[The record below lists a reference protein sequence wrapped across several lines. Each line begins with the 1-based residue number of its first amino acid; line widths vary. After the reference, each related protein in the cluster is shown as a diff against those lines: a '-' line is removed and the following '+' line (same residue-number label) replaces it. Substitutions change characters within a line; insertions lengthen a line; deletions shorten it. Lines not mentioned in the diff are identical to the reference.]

1 MADLRTY
8 RGRSLPE
15 ILRRVRAELGANAAI
30 LHTRE
35 IGSRLTRWLGG
46 GELEVVAS
54 NEVEVPSRLNSVRKD
69 DSTSGRT
76 TQGQPTAASEP
87 RRLPASEPSYGFE
100 RTAADELS
108 QQREANDPMFAH
120 LLGQGTP
127 AALCRGWRERLLMAG
142 SGRDQTPTADDWVR
156 VAEEELTIH
165 GPIRIEPGRRRVV
178 AVVGPT
184 GVGKTTTIAKLAGNL
199 QLKNQTRVGLIT
211 LDTFR
216 IAAVDQLQTYA
227 QIMEAPL
234 EVVGSPRE
242 MSAALRRLAHCELVL
257 IDTIGR
263 SPHAAARIREL
274 RALLAE
280 ARPDETHLALSAASS
295 RETLSDCLEAFAP
308 VQPTAMILT
317 KCDEARRLA
326 PLWPILADSALPLS
340 YTTHGQHVPDDIR
353 QAHRR
358 ELARTLLGLEVEA
371 PWAAPVAF

>member
-15 ILRRVRAELGANAAI
+15 ILRRVRAELGANASI

-35 IGSRLTRWLGG
+35 VGSRLTRWLGG

-54 NEVEVPSRLNSVRKD
+54 NEVDVPSRLSTVRKD
-69 DSTSGRT
+69 ASQHDGST
-76 TQGQPTAASEP
+76 
-87 RRLPASEPSYGFE
+87 PSE
-100 RTAADELS
+100 RTADSEARFITNPAPPNGFEHQSGDAISGLS
-108 QQREANDPMFAH
+108 EASDPMLAH
-120 LLGQGTP
+120 LRSLGTP
-127 AALCRGWRERLLMAG
+127 PALCRRWLERLQPAR
-142 SGRDQTPTADDWVR
+142 SAHEHTPSAEDWVR

-242 MSAALRRLAHCELVL
+242 MSAALQRLAHCELVL

-263 SPHAAARIREL
+263 SPFAAARIREL

-280 ARPDETHLALSAASS
+280 ARTDETHLALSAASS

-308 VQPTAMILT
+308 LQPTAMILT

-353 QAHRR
+353 LAHRR
-358 ELARTLLGLEVEA
+358 ELAHTLLGLEVAA
-371 PWAAPVAF
+371 PWTAPVNF